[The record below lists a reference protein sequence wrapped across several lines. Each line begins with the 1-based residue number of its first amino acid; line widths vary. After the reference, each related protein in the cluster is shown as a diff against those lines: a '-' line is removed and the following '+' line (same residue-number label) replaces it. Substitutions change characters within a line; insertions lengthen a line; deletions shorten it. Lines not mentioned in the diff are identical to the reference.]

1 MRDHVVEV
9 VAIAVLVACLTGAG
23 FTAQVISRE
32 RQDLKLV
39 VSAEGTQGMPPHV
52 ALATAALGTFRGLAV
67 DVLWARADALQ
78 TKGEFFEAQT
88 LAQWITALQ
97 PRFPRVWAFQAW
109 NLAYNISVATKEPSE
124 RWGWINRAIGLLR
137 DSGMPLNPKDA
148 NLPSELAWI
157 YFHKIGGK
165 LDREHWYYKVRL
177 AREFREVLGDLT
189 GGRRTD
195 EAIARFRSI
204 VNAADTPDELRAD
217 KDAADAL
224 DLLAAHGCSPDE
236 ALIRMLGRVV
246 MYTGSVDA
254 KLREGNVLPR
264 GTNRDLVAALVED
277 ERLSRAVFT
286 KVVPHV
292 QKRVLVDRYRMDP
305 AFMLVQMERFGP
317 LDWAHPHAHG
327 IYWSERAIALAEE
340 TLRRDRLNELTIIRH
355 RLGNLQDLMRSGRV
369 EFDPLADRIDIL
381 PDPRFIDGYERGIR
395 DALVQIRSDAG
406 VSAADFGRATESDLL
421 KGYESFLHQAIV
433 FSYLYGDEDQ
443 AAGCFGKLRQI
454 AEDSGRGH
462 QPMYSEGLEGFLAV
476 RLGEV
481 MEIDLSNT
489 RQFLDAMIQR
499 AMLDGLAKG
508 RLDTFN
514 RFVSLAYSVYDRR
527 YGASAPGT
535 KHVSKEGR
543 LPPFPEVVDA
553 SFESA
558 MKQESTPVLVRAR
571 IWAWAPEALR
581 NRVWGRIGPTLVA
594 HAAAVGLDPGRAF
607 PVPPEAAVSPAAD
620 QPERDGTEPAAPR
633 KAARDAAPAST
644 PS

>member
-1 MRDHVVEV
+1 
-9 VAIAVLVACLTGAG
+9 
-23 FTAQVISRE
+23 
-32 RQDLKLV
+32 
-39 VSAEGTQGMPPHV
+39 
-52 ALATAALGTFRGLAV
+52 V

-109 NLAYNISVATKEPSE
+109 NLAYNISVATKEPAE

-137 DSGMPLNPKDA
+137 DRGMPLNPADA

-177 AREFREVLGDLT
+177 AREFREILGDHS
-189 GGRRTD
+189 GGRTTA
-195 EAIARFRSI
+195 EAIDRFRSI
-204 VNAADTPDELRAD
+204 VDAADTPEALRDDPAVR
-217 KDAADAL
+217 DAL
-224 DLLAAHGCSPDE
+224 DRLTSLGHEPDE
-236 ALIRMLGRVV
+236 AFVRMLGRAV

-254 KLREGNVLPR
+254 KLRMGRAIPR
-264 GTNRDLVAALVED
+264 GTDRALVAALGED
-277 ERLSRAVFT
+277 SGFARAVFDAI
-286 KVVPHV
+286 VPHV
-292 QKRVLVDRYRMDP
+292 QKRVLLDRYRMDP
-305 AFMLVQMERFGP
+305 AFMLAQMERFGP
-317 LDWAHPHAHG
+317 LDWSHPHAHG
-327 IYWSERAIALAEE
+327 IYWSERAIALGAE

-381 PDPRFIDGYERGIR
+381 PDPRFIEGYERGIR
-395 DALVQIRSDAG
+395 DALVQIRSEEG
-406 VSAADFGRATESDLL
+406 LSAAEFGKATASDLL
-421 KGYESFLHQAIV
+421 KGYESFLQQAVV
-433 FSYLYGDEDQ
+433 FSYLYGDEAQ

-454 AEDSGRGH
+454 AEDSGRGD

-481 MEIDLSNT
+481 MEIDVSNT

-514 RFVSLAYSVYDRR
+514 RFVKLAYSVYDRR

-535 KHVSKEGR
+535 VHVSKEGA
-543 LPPFPEVVDA
+543 LPPFPELVSA

-571 IWAWAPEALR
+571 IWAWAPETLR
-581 NRVWGRIGPTLVA
+581 NRAWARIGPTLVA
-594 HAAAVGLDPGRAF
+594 HATAVGLDPARAF
-607 PVPPEAAVSPAAD
+607 PVPPEAEASPPAEPEQAEPQKAMRDRAA
-620 QPERDGTEPAAPR
+620 AA
-633 KAARDAAPAST
+633 T